1 LTKLVPVDFDPFAG
15 EDASAQQQEPT
26 NVKLTPVDGN
36 PFAEEDEAALVAA
49 YNRRNPN
56 DTVESLPDRSGVLG
70 RAAELGMGMVN
81 AVRDQ
86 FPQDMARIARGFTG
100 GTPGDDSY
108 FTKVIEE
115 NQRDMEGRLPSKQVV
130 GMDTLA
136 ESLSQGP
143 ASIATSL
150 ATGVAGGMLGA
161 KAGALAGSP
170 GGPSGAAAGG
180 VIGAMV
186 GAGTLSGAAFYN
198 LAKDQFLDE
207 MYQKAQQANPNL
219 TQEDWKALSEA
230 LDADATEFGLW
241 EAGPE
246 AVSQFFTAGLVK
258 GVGGKVLSKM
268 FPGAAGGIARIG
280 ENAIARATAKLAAE
294 VGEEEVTEATTF
306 MGQEGIRQ
314 RVGLRDDAP
323 TLREFAN
330 TQAGPVAVGSVLQIG
345 GMSAAERANAW
356 RKGIGGD
363 TFVDETVQADASQSQ
378 PAPIPTNK
386 PINLLIPEVLPP
398 EQNALP
404 SGGQYALPEG
414 TGAMPHGTDATGIS
428 PIPTKADMPSGPTI
442 AMQPTLALPQDATD
456 APAGMWPGGRS
467 QLSYPY
473 GGGMRNDIAGVA
485 PEEVM
490 PIGGPNEQHKAFV
503 AEALNSGKEI
513 PLDVLA
519 SYGMADQQAQE
530 QTLADE
536 LDALPS
542 MDDPEDV
549 FAPVSPAPTMAAA
562 EQNVAIEPQAVE
574 PAAQGM
580 AQSPSIGGFDL
591 KPISDKAFVV
601 TGDTKPIKDQLKSAG
616 GKWNPKHKGW
626 MFSNKRKDQV
636 NGILV
641 AIGGQKHEQREIKPS
656 PLDAFEQ
663 KGIEPWQVTQTEW
676 LDIMRGHHEALGE
689 ESRPE
694 VEHKEYHRS
703 VVKDAIEQGRRVPD
717 AVLQDYQEFT
727 TRPTAAAPEVRNEAQ
742 PAQEA
747 APLEQPV
754 AQEDVSSK
762 IDNAKRRL
770 RDAINDLKRAQFS
783 NKDKRDEKAQKVAQ
797 IEGEIRK
804 LRDTVFN
811 EEQPVA
817 AKQEEH
823 GVTLD
828 EARNTLANLKV
839 ELSKQGQESQ
849 VHDARL
855 MDKVKQYE
863 SLVSELEAEESRPA
877 AKEEIASPKADAVE
891 SKQEE
896 SPKEVDNGT
905 AYEEPRRVPA
915 VERATDMADGQP
927 AGSTAGNVQESEG
940 TDEAPG
946 RADGARSV
954 GGDARKGSGDA
965 RGRSS
970 RNQHGDG
977 SASGRAG
984 TEQRESAGADADGG
998 AQEVPDLGRQ
1008 SAGQNAQNH
1017 RVAEGD
1023 TIVPGGTVARA
1034 KANIAA
1040 IKLLKELQAEN
1051 RAATPEEKR
1060 VLTQFTGWGSLA
1072 QEVFKPEFDNAAE
1085 YEGRYGRP
1093 YPSLTY
1099 NRQASEAY
1107 DKWKERYGKA
1117 LHPALGGMMTAEE
1130 WDAAKKSTLN
1140 AHYTDRSVINAMWS
1154 MAERMGFTGGRVLEP
1169 SAGTGLFFGLMPEGI
1184 SEKSRLVGVELDSI
1198 TGGILQ
1204 KLYPD
1209 ADIQVTGFEN
1219 AKRIGDNSFDMVIS
1233 NFPFGSFQVYDK
1245 ARPEYSKQSI
1255 HNYFFSR
1262 AIDAVKPGGLVMGI
1276 TSHFTLDAGGT
1287 GKVREMWGQK
1297 ADLVAAVRLPGTAFE
1312 KNAGTQ
1318 VTTDIIILRKK
1329 TDTPYQGEQFRHLAE
1344 VQTPEGPTQ
1353 INEYFVQHPEMVL
1366 GEHSLQGSMYGGK
1379 DEYTLKPSKGE
1390 SLDAALKRVA
1400 ELLPQNIAGR
1410 DIAVANDIAPVQAA
1424 DDGMREG
1431 TIVEKDGKVFMVV
1444 DGALEA
1450 PEWASNAKKASQAK
1464 AYLGVKSAALELINA
1479 MNTEYGDANVNR
1491 LRARL
1496 NEVYDAYV
1504 KEHGHIN
1511 KRGNKHLEDDLEF
1524 PTVAAL
1530 ETIGQIPVDKKFQT
1544 GPKKGQKYTVRENVF
1559 SKADIFSKRTIYP
1572 FTEPTTAESL
1582 SDAVKIS
1589 RVYRNGVNVPYIARL
1604 LRMDVED
1611 ARAALLKTGDVF
1623 ENPEN
1628 GLVEPK
1634 DIYLSGNVREK
1645 LRIAERAA
1653 EDNPAYMGNVE
1664 ALQKVMPERLSIDA
1678 IHVRIGSAWVPA
1690 EIMKSFMEHIGIS
1703 YPRVERIRIDGEEG
1717 STQWEVY
1724 GTPGADARNRWGV
1737 DGASALDLVRDS
1749 LNLKRA
1755 EVFDTVYEDNKSKRV
1770 KNPQKSLAAQE
1781 KQRALQEE
1789 FRRWVKENDEAAKK
1803 VEDVYNDT
1811 FNGHVARKFDAPDIK
1826 YYPCASQTIELRE
1839 NQKIGVSR
1847 ALQESTLLAHGV
1859 GSGKTFLLITLAM
1872 EMRRL
1877 GTAKKP
1883 WIVVQGSTLP
1893 QFAASFKRLYPGARI
1908 LAPNEEQRKAK
1919 NRQRLLAQIA
1929 SGDWDAVITPHG
1941 FFNSISIDPENEARF
1956 INERIEEF
1964 EEQIRADY
1972 GDKALTNKRDNNP
1985 TVKAIQRKIE
1995 KMKVRLQ
2002 KLTDTKKDANIFFEQ
2017 LGVDALIIDEAHA
2030 YKRGDFYTKMDNVK
2044 GLDRDSSQ
2052 RSMQMLMKSRHVQ
2065 GKTGGKNVVMATGT
2079 PISNTLT
2086 EMWTMFR
2093 YTRPDL
2099 LRAFGV
2105 EQFDDFASTFADTT
2119 VSLEETSTGDFKD
2132 VERFNRF
2139 VNGPEL
2145 LTMWRMGADVAITE
2159 NLNYIK
2165 GLPKLAGGKVQ
2176 EVAVERSEAL
2186 TNYIRSLKAERDAWD
2201 KLSGKEK
2208 RESSHVPLVI
2218 YGKAKKA
2225 AIDLRLVDADLAD
2238 TPGSKANAVVDSVF
2252 ERWQQHKDTKAAQI
2266 IFSDIFQSSDKRF
2279 NLFHDIRDKLIARGV
2294 PAGEIAIIHDFKTD
2308 DARGKLFDKVNAGTV
2323 RVLMGTT
2330 EKLGVGVNVQERL
2343 VAAHHIDAPLRP
2355 MDFEQRNGRI
2365 RRPGNMFPEVEVF
2378 AYGTKNTL
2386 DSVTFQQLI
2395 AKQKFIN
2402 QMMRGDIGNRVFEN
2416 PFDEVQSTF
2425 EDMMAAFSGNP
2436 LAKEKMK
2443 LQADIRRLESLH
2455 SAYTSR
2461 LSNMRYEL
2469 RHAKTMLDGA
2479 QKQLPKDEKAVA
2491 FVEKNFPGGKVEN
2504 RKKIMQAIGEWLEP
2518 AENTA
2523 VQSIADVKSQDHWRT
2538 LNPKKLSQTR
2548 TFVLGNGMKAEVTV
2562 TPGVY
2567 FDGEG
2572 KVEERYAM
2580 TSYELAGPH
2589 GIEDS
2594 QSFTGASGMMTRVEN
2609 FLSRVMDRVKMTEKR
2624 IANQQKQ
2631 IASLEAELKK
2641 PFEQAKELDQAR
2653 TRMDEIEAALAASAN
2668 EDLEAAKAS
2677 REEQHGEAGD
2687 TEKETKKPAPERNP
2701 TSLAD
2706 ALRKAKSA
2714 REAVKYVANTTTNES
2729 YRLIAN
2735 RVMEDLGA
2743 DVELVVVDPGVS
2755 VKGGVPTSL
2764 NAAAGVYRDEGEGKR
2779 KAIFLRSD
2787 EFGEHGMHEE
2797 TVLHEAL
2804 HAITLQKIAE
2814 GNLVKNKG
2822 TALFDAVQDLYRLQ
2836 NAVVR
2841 ELNKRGEGGTATEYE
2856 KKLVTQLAVSDVK
2869 ELVSWGM
2876 TNRQFQDMLESIPYE
2891 GSNAFTRF
2899 VGSVLKALG
2908 ISKNQRNA
2916 LTELVRVTD
2925 AIASA
2930 NSIVNQRYLRAWH
2943 AKAGGMKAADVQKAL
2958 DPLLGSLFAGVNVK
2972 VVQSAQEL
2980 PEVSYK
2986 RMVADNAT
2994 NAMGVH
3000 RGGINY
3006 LIADNI
3012 PTAEDVMFVL
3022 KHELFHDGMR
3032 RMRERYAKK
3041 YGRDEAFKK
3050 MNLFLDLAFAANK
3063 KEILKLADAYRHD
3076 FPDLSEAKN
3085 RRGLTEEWLGNMAH
3099 ANAPKWFDRY
3109 VAAVRQF
3116 LRAVADRLGI
3126 KLRFSDSELR
3136 DFIRRVQS
3144 ETGDYGKDGSASY
3157 ARPES
3162 ASTAGANTPDEIAEA
3177 QRMWAEMGTESPYFK
3192 KWFGD
3197 SKVVDNSGKPLLQS
3211 GFHNILRPNQGLEDS
3226 TTGKWEIVST
3236 KELPDDPRLKKHK
3249 RVLRVWG
3256 LENEHG
3262 DAMGW
3267 ATFSE
3272 DGELIKTGSEYITK
3286 PTQAAL
3292 DRAVEDARKIADL
3305 RKAPGFSDADK
3316 YYRFG
3321 SPPEDGRSRHIISGK
3336 RERGVSVYRAVANVF
3351 GNYSRDP
3358 DIAFPY
3364 YGMSLFDRPIYEVE
3378 GKRVGKG
3385 SDGEPVL
3392 KDVQIVRQLP
3402 TPDVAEMY
3410 GIKLMDANDPRIS
3423 YMRPEGMPSAKEV
3436 AQVFDGFETGDI
3448 GELGPLLR
3456 LPHWLAKKV
3465 PSLRK
3470 VVDRQFEREE
3480 RRSSALSQSIE
3491 AMPELFGKDRLKGE
3505 ERQKLIEFLWKWD
3518 GKKVKALEN
3527 TPKFVPVESKSA
3539 EKMRE
3544 AQAILARAKA
3554 DVMSEGFSENDL
3566 QNDTA
3571 MAHGLERQLTRAEAV
3586 AWPKVAMIGGYRL
3599 ATNREVLEASQHPAA
3614 KALLAYKQ
3622 AQSAAAK
3629 IRPAL
3634 RANLKKNEE
3643 WDKAYAE
3650 WVKSE
3655 GLSGKVASAAINVR
3669 KALDDAFVRGYN
3681 RLALMAETPD
3691 TMLEEMRSLFMHLDN
3706 YMPHSRTGAY
3716 GVAVYDKDGEALYRE
3731 HFDAPNKAVAKI
3743 RADKRLKE
3751 LRKKYPEAGRFW
3763 AGVNKGMPEEI
3774 YEQFLSMDAMEKMLF
3789 AAVDKSVDDAAVAAD
3804 LKKGITMA
3812 ASDEFKARGWL
3823 SHSIGRKN
3831 VPGFERENIEKVLFD
3846 YFAGH
3851 HGFLEKVDAA
3861 RDMASALKKIDPKTR
3876 PNEHAYV
3883 VQYVKDMLRNSDKID
3898 RVVGNIKALAF
3909 VWYLGGVMKTAAVNA
3924 TQNIVSG
3931 APTLGLWTKGSSHVR
3946 IFDAA
3951 MRSVVKGRLSEDE
3964 QRLVKELHENGLT
3977 QANLIREVQGRVSGK
3992 FGSVGNRVI
4001 SALGWPMAA
4010 AERFNRVSLALAA
4023 YRAARSGALNDK
4035 ARSEFGIAGKA
4046 DYEQAKA
4053 FAESIVRDAHF
4064 VYGKSN
4070 LPQPLRSSKAGRVA
4084 SAAYTFRSFNHNML
4098 EMWANALVRHGWKD
4112 GGKAVL
4118 SSMAGTMVLG
4128 GLRAAPF
4135 FATAMALTNWL
4146 APLFGGS
4153 GDDDWLEK
4161 IAKML
4166 PKADWMRDMILFGV
4180 PSLAGVDIGGSL
4192 RLEAPMVDRNAK
4204 YRHGDILGDIVGEAL
4219 GIPYALVQSVG
4230 RAKSAV
4236 EAGAPARAV
4245 EEIAPVALKNAMAA
4259 YRLSTE
4265 GAHSITGTPIKDP
4278 LTQKPKTLSATE
4290 AVFKALGFQAVSQT
4304 KASLTQNAVDRTE
4317 AVRADKANLL
4327 SNRIANA
4334 ARDNNIDAVKAN
4346 LRAWKEWNAKAKSDG
4361 KPSLLILPQDM
4372 KARLRARLAER
4383 KTSPRQ
4389 ALRIMQM
4396 IDAYGK

>member
-1 LTKLVPVDFDPFAG
+1 MTKLVPVDFDPFAG

-115 NQRDMEGRLPSKQVV
+115 NQRDMKGRLPSKQVV

-207 MYQKAQQANPNL
+207 MYQKAQKANPNL
-219 TQEDWKALSEA
+219 TQEDWKALSDA

-363 TFVDETVQADASQSQ
+363 TFVDETV
-378 PAPIPTNK
+378 PIPTNK

-414 TGAMPHGTDATGIS
+414 TGAMPRGTDATGLS

-490 PIGGPNEQHKAFV
+490 PIGGANDQHKALV
-503 AEALNSGKEI
+503 AEALNSGKEVPI
-513 PLDVLA
+513 DVLGA
-519 SYGMADQQAQE
+519 YGMAYPMAQE

-536 LDALPS
+536 VAALPS
-542 MDDPEDV
+542 MDDGDP
-549 FAPVSPAPTMAAA
+549 FAPAEPAQAM
-562 EQNVAIEPQAVE
+562 AIEEQGVATDTLTSVPDSHVASDPFAGKSFESKYGTRSTFKTSSEMSWVSRWGDEESAQYTIISDGDGRFRLTRHMDGKSAILGEDGLWYDTSIPMPVNVQNEIFLTESSAQEYAINDARDMGWKEYPYRGDVEAASDTQAV
-574 PAAQGM
+574 PTAAQGV
-580 AQSPSIGGFDL
+580 APSSSVGGFDL

-601 TGDTKPIKDQLKSAG
+601 TGDTKPIKEQLKSAG
-616 GKWNPKHKGW
+616 GKWNSKHRGW
-626 MFSNKRKDQV
+626 MFSNKRQ
-636 NGILV
+636 
-641 AIGGQKHEQREIKPS
+641 Q
-656 PLDAFEQ
+656 
-663 KGIEPWQVTQTEW
+663 
-676 LDIMRGHHEALGE
+676 
-689 ESRPE
+689 E
-694 VEHKEYHRS
+694 VES
-703 VVKDAIEQGRRVPD
+703 LLAGIGQ
-717 AVLQDYQEFT
+717 
-727 TRPTAAAPEVRNEAQ
+727 PTATAPEVRNEAQ
-742 PAQEA
+742 AQAEALLGKEQIEPAQAQPASESVKKGVVGGRLSSGDVVLTSTGRKTSPFPKVDLGGERKALNTLKRVDRWLIQNAIDEADSRGDDFAKEQFQASLDNPQQADKDAAEYYLFDKDFIQKPAPRFLKPLINTVSPENVESLNRGDVVTSGDGRQFAVWDVRHGVLTAHPIVDGKPSISADTIVKFNIDDRAKARNEEYRSDTLYFSGQKAQPAQEA
-747 APLEQPV
+747 APVMRQRESMNTQADEDKRLV
-754 AQEDVSSK
+754 ALGQKEVPGIRLGDALDAGRVAEARDRGDVSREEWDSYVADLVASGRVTRQDDADSETVK
-762 IDNAKRRL
+762 GTKVIAQRMDNAVL
-770 RDAINDLKRAQFS
+770 NFVGNVQEQFGFT
-783 NKDKRDEKAQKVAQ
+783 E
-797 IEGEIRK
+797 
-804 LRDTVFN
+804 
-811 EEQPVA
+811 
-817 AKQEEH
+817 
-823 GVTLD
+823 D
-828 EARNTLANLKV
+828 EAKAILAKFVEVKAVNLDPVMGVYK
-839 ELSKQGQESQ
+839 LKDG
-849 VHDARL
+849 RFW
-855 MDKVKQYE
+855 DKEVMRRA
-863 SLVSELEAEESRPA
+863 LGVAEEAQPA

-896 SPKEVDNGT
+896 SPKEVDSGT

-927 AGSTAGNVQESEG
+927 AGSSAGNVQEPEE
-940 TDEAPG
+940 TDGIPG
-946 RADGARSV
+946 RAGDASRVGRAPRKE
-954 GGDARKGSGDA
+954 GGDS

-977 SASGRAG
+977 RASGRTG
-984 TEQRESAGADADGG
+984 TDKRESAGTDADGR

-1085 YEGRYGRP
+1085 YEGRYGRT

-1390 SLDAALKRVA
+1390 ALDAAMKRVA

-1431 TIVEKDGKVFMVV
+1431 TIVEKGGKVFMVV

-1464 AYLGVKSAALELINA
+1464 DYLGVKSAALELINA

-1530 ETIGQIPVDKKFQT
+1530 ETIGQIPVDKEFQT

-1690 EIMKSFMEHIGIS
+1690 EIIKSFMEHIGIS

-1717 STQWEVY
+1717 STQWAVD

-1737 DGASALDLVRDS
+1737 DGASALDLVSDS

-1755 EVFDTVYEDNKSKRV
+1755 EVFDTFYEDNKSKRV

-1826 YYPCASQTIELRE
+1826 YYPGASQTIELRE
-1839 NQKIGVSR
+1839 NQKTGVSR

-2201 KLSGKEK
+2201 QLSGKEK
-2208 RESSHVPLVI
+2208 RDSSHVPLVI

-2402 QMMRGDIGNRVFEN
+2402 QVMRGDMGNRVFEN

-2504 RKKIMQAIGEWLEP
+2504 RKEIMQAIGEWLES

-2594 QSFTGASGMMTRVEN
+2594 QAFTGASGMMTRVEN
-2609 FLSRVMDRVKMTEKR
+2609 FLSRVMDRVKMTEKL

-2641 PFEQAKELDQAR
+2641 PFEQAKELDQAH

-2677 REEQHGEAGD
+2677 QEEQHGEDGEQNYFRPQYSRGENASGLD
-2687 TEKETKKPAPERNP
+2687 AKEVNALAKPLLELLTDSTKVRIVQAVADLPEG
-2701 TSLAD
+2701 
-2706 ALRKAKSA
+2706 LRKNMVRDKA
-2714 REAVKYVANTTTNES
+2714 ENV
-2729 YRLIAN
+2729 
-2735 RVMEDLGA
+2735 LGA
-2743 DVELVVVDPGVS
+2743 F
-2755 VKGGVPTSL
+2755 
-2764 NAAAGVYRDEGEGKR
+2764 Y
-2779 KAIFLRSD
+2779 
-2787 EFGEHGMHEE
+2787 
-2797 TVLHEAL
+2797 
-2804 HAITLQKIAE
+2804 
-2814 GNLVKNKG
+2814 
-2822 TALFDAVQDLYRLQ
+2822 
-2836 NAVVR
+2836 
-2841 ELNKRGEGGTATEYE
+2841 GGT
-2856 KKLVTQLAVSDVK
+2856 
-2869 ELVSWGM
+2869 
-2876 TNRQFQDMLESIPYE
+2876 
-2891 GSNAFTRF
+2891 
-2899 VGSVLKALG
+2899 
-2908 ISKNQRNA
+2908 
-2916 LTELVRVTD
+2916 
-2925 AIASA
+2925 
-2930 NSIVNQRYLRAWH
+2930 
-2943 AKAGGMKAADVQKAL
+2943 
-2958 DPLLGSLFAGVNVK
+2958 
-2972 VVQSAQEL
+2972 
-2980 PEVSYK
+2980 
-2986 RMVADNAT
+2986 
-2994 NAMGVH
+2994 
-3000 RGGINY
+3000 NY

-3099 ANAPKWFDRY
+3099 SNAPKWYDRY

-3162 ASTAGANTPDEIAEA
+3162 ASTAGAATAAEA
-3177 QRMWAEMGTESPYFK
+3177 EEAARLWAEMGTESPYFK
-3192 KWFGD
+3192 RWFGE
-3197 SKVVDNSGKPLLQS
+3197 SKVVDEQGKPLVVYHWTDSIFESFSRTSDIGYHFGTKNAAKDRGAKIGGASVGVEPDVPSAADKATAQAVDGKIGGNPVDDLYALMLRKLDS
-3211 GFHNILRPNQGLEDS
+3211 PRIDLRTILAEMSTAELEKTKDEYLEKPDS
-3226 TTGKWEIVST
+3226 NKLAERVARGRRGTSFNVVFNGEIVST
-3236 KELPDDPRLKKHK
+3236 HKSQREARARADKLTRDSATPMAVYLSMSNPIRLPDLG
-3249 RVLRVWG
+3249 VWSAQEIAKESG
-3256 LENEHG
+3256 FSASEIASVAEAGSQHEQYAKVREILSARGYDGILYTNEVE
-3262 DAMGW
+3262 DMGSDSYI
-3267 ATFSE
+3267 AFS
-3272 DGELIKTGSEYITK
+3272 
-3286 PTQAAL
+3286 PTQIKS
-3292 DRAVEDARKIADL
+3292 VNN
-3305 RKAPGFSDADK
+3305 
-3316 YYRFG
+3316 
-3321 SPPEDGRSRHIISGK
+3321 
-3336 RERGVSVYRAVANVF
+3336 RGTF
-3351 GNYSRDP
+3351 
-3358 DIAFPY
+3358 
-3364 YGMSLFDRPIYEVE
+3364 
-3378 GKRVGKG
+3378 
-3385 SDGEPVL
+3385 
-3392 KDVQIVRQLP
+3392 
-3402 TPDVAEMY
+3402 
-3410 GIKLMDANDPRIS
+3410 DANDPRIS
-3423 YMRPEGMPSAKEV
+3423 YMRPEGMPSAKDV
-3436 AQVFDGFETGDI
+3436 AQVVDGFETGDI

-3491 AMPELFGKDRLKGE
+3491 AMPELFGKDRLKGD

-3518 GKKVKALEN
+3518 GKNVKVLDE
-3527 TPKFVPVESKSA
+3527 TPKFIVA
-3539 EKMRE
+3539 E
-3544 AQAILARAKA
+3544 
-3554 DVMSEGFSENDL
+3554 
-3566 QNDTA
+3566 
-3571 MAHGLERQLTRAEAV
+3571 ER
-3586 AWPKVAMIGGYRL
+3586 GNRL
-3599 ATNREVLEASQHPAA
+3599 L
-3614 KALLAYKQ
+3614 
-3622 AQSAAAK
+3622 
-3629 IRPAL
+3629 
-3634 RANLKKNEE
+3634 LKKNTD

-3774 YEQFLSMDAMEKMLF
+3774 YEQLLSMDAMEKMLF

-3812 ASDEFKARGWL
+3812 ASDEFKSRGWL

-3861 RDMASALKKIDPKTR
+3861 KDMASALKKIDPKTR

-4035 ARSEFGIAGKA
+4035 ALSEFGVVGKA

-4098 EMWANALVRHGWKD
+4098 EMWANALVRHGWQD

-4192 RLEAPMVDRNAK
+4192 RLEAPMVDRSAK
-4204 YRHGDILGDIVGEAL
+4204 YRHGDVLGDIVGEAL

-4290 AVFKALGFQAVSQT
+4290 AVFKSLGFQAVSQT

-4317 AVRADKANLL
+4317 AVRADKAKLL

-4372 KARLRARLAER
+4372 KSRLRARLSER

-4389 ALRIMQM
+4389 AMRIMQL